1 MIMMLKPQESS
12 DELNRRFFVFC
23 FRKCSITSI
32 NTKSLLNSLALFND
46 IKFCNAV
53 MLSGT

>member
-12 DELNRRFFVFC
+12 DELNKHLFC
-23 FRKCSITSI
+23 IFRKCSITSI
-32 NTKSLLNSLALFND
+32 NIKSLLNSLALFND
-46 IKFCNAV
+46 IKFCNTV